1 VTFARRLLWPMFVCV
16 VLAGVLFLGV
26 FPMRTYL
33 NQRNESNQSEARL
46 AELHKRTG
54 DLEAIVAKLKTP
66 EAVERLAREQYHL
79 VKPGETAFA
88 VLPGS
93 TTNGSVPSGGVNPGG
108 ATGGSSAPRGPSND

>member
-1 VTFARRLLWPMFVCV
+1 MFVCI

-33 NQRNESNQSEARL
+33 NQRNQSNQSEARL
-46 AELHKRTG
+46 NELHKRTD
-54 DLEAIVAKLKTP
+54 DLESIVAKLKTP

-79 VKPGETAFA
+79 VKPGESAFA

-93 TTNGSVPSGGVNPGG
+93 TANGSTPAGGVNPGSVSG
-108 ATGGSSAPRGPSND
+108 APSASRGPSND